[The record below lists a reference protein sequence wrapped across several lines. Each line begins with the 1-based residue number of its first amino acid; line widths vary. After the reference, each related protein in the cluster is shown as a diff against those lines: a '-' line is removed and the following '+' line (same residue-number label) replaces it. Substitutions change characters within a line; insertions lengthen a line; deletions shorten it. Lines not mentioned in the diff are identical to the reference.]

1 MFIAANTIDVPKEH
15 SGSMVENFRKNAPD
29 LKEFDGFIGFEMWIE
44 DSGKLLA
51 VSKWES
57 REHFEKYIHSEAFRA
72 HHGGHNAEQAQQT
85 HGQAQVTYYEGET
98 LV

>member
-15 SGSMVENFRKNAPD
+15 SGRMVENFRKNAPD
-29 LKEFDGFIGFEMWIE
+29 LKQFEGFIGFEMWVE
-44 DSGKLLA
+44 ESGKLLA

-57 REHFEKYIHSEAFRA
+57 RAHFEKYIHSEAFRA
-72 HHGGHNAEQAQQT
+72 HHGGHNAEQTQQT
-85 HGQAQVTYYEGET
+85 HGQAQVSYYEGET

>member
-15 SGSMVENFRKNAPD
+15 SGHMIENFRKNAPD
-29 LKEFDGFIGFEMWIE
+29 LKQFDGFMGLEMWVE
-44 DSGKLLA
+44 ESGKLLA

-57 REHFEKYIHSEAFRA
+57 RKHFEKYISSEAFRA
-72 HHGGHNAEQAQQT
+72 HHGGNNAEQTQQAQ
-85 HGQAQVTYYEGET
+85 GQAQVTYYEGEI